1 MAGINFADPYDPNAP
16 PRSMADG
23 FGQGMQGMFSGLSR
37 GFQGGANALNP
48 YSNRLMAFSA
58 GMLGGGPSDA
68 MKGLIAGSA
77 LDRESADR
85 RKQDE
90 ALQGLMGQEDG
101 LLAGFSEPERAYL
114 AANPDALNA
123 VIGARMKGGDTEWR
137 RLSDNTLFNE
147 RTGETRPAG
156 SGAGGGGSFLTGNA
170 LETQAL
176 RHLVETGQMS
186 EDQAAEWAA
195 GKTITGP
202 NGETLF
208 ISPGQLFE
216 AAGMGGKKE
225 DGQGGPRQI
234 TGGKVTEDQRKAKG
248 FYDRTLAA
256 DAILSDPAISTA
268 GQGSFDKTVSGLP
281 GSQYITS
288 TGFQKFNQAQR
299 DFINAT
305 LRRESGAA
313 ISEFE
318 FENARQQYFPQP
330 GEPEEVVTQKA
341 AARRRVI
348 QSLRE
353 FYEPVPISP
362 GGGQADDPLGL
373 R

>member
-1 MAGINFADPYDPNAP
+1 MAGPFDDPYAR

-23 FGQGMQGMFSGLSR
+23 LGQGMQGMFGGLSR

-48 YSNRLMAFSA
+48 YSNRLLAFSA
-58 GMLGGGPSDA
+58 GMLGEGPA
-68 MKGLIAGSA
+68 GAARGLIAGSA

-85 RKQDE
+85 RRQDE
-90 ALQGLMGQEDG
+90 ALQGLMGQEG
-101 LLAGFSEPERAYL
+101 GMLSEFSEPERQYL

-123 VIGARMKGGDTEWR
+123 VIGARMKGGGTEWR

-156 SGAGGGGSFLTGNA
+156 GGAGGGGSFLTGNA

-176 RHLVETGQMS
+176 RHLVETKQMT
-186 EDQAAEWAA
+186 EDQAAQWAA

-202 NGETLF
+202 NGEILF
-208 ISPGQLFE
+208 ISPDQLLD
-216 AAGMGGKKE
+216 AAGMKGGRAGEGKR
-225 DGQGGPRQI
+225 GGPLQI
-234 TGGKVTEDQRKAKG
+234 TGGKPTEDQKKAKG
-248 FYDRTLAA
+248 FYDRTIAA
-256 DAILSDPAISTA
+256 DAILSDPKISAA

-288 TGFQKFNQAQR
+288 TEFQQFSQAQR

-313 ISEFE
+313 ISESE

-330 GEPEEVVTQKA
+330 GEPKEVVEQKA

-348 QSLRE
+348 QSLKE
-353 FYEPVPISP
+353 SWQPASISP
-362 GGGQADDPLGL
+362 NEQDEDPLGL
-373 R
+373 GM

>member
-1 MAGINFADPYDPNAP
+1 MAGPYDDPNAP
-16 PRSMADG
+16 RNIWDG
-23 FGQGMQGMFSGLSR
+23 LQQTGQGMFGGLSR

-48 YSNRLMAFSA
+48 YSNRLLAFGA
-58 GMLGGGPSDA
+58 GMLGGGPA
-68 MKGLIAGSA
+68 GAARGLIAGSA
-77 LDRESADR
+77 LDREDAER
-85 RKQDE
+85 RKQDA

-101 LLAGFSEPERAYL
+101 LLGGFSEPERAYL

-123 VIGARMKGGDTEWR
+123 VIGARLKGGSNEWR

-225 DGQGGPRQI
+225 EGQGEPRQI
-234 TGGKVTEDQRKAKG
+234 TGGKMTEDQRKAKG
-248 FYDRTLAA
+248 FFERAA
-256 DAILSDPAISTA
+256 ASDSIIGDPAISSA
-268 GQGSFDKTVSGLP
+268 GQGAMDKGLSTILP
-281 GSQYITS
+281 EGMEPYATS
-288 TGFQKFNQAQR
+288 TEFQQFSQAKR

-305 LRRESGAA
+305 LRRSRGQPSSHLNLQMLNSS
-313 ISEFE
+313 ISQ
-318 FENARQQYFPQP
+318 N
-330 GEPEEVVTQKA
+330 
-341 AARRRVI
+341 RV
-348 QSLRE
+348 SLRK
-353 FYEPVPISP
+353 
-362 GGGQADDPLGL
+362 
-373 R
+373 